1 MKNDI
6 NKIEDFGQKIGGA
19 RKDYYSEAREAAAQY
34 LAAANVEALKSCASL
49 GALVKLPHLA
59 TLTKNGAISAEAAR
73 AVLVLYRT
81 IERKPSRTWRA
92 ARWAEQTAPTL
103 AQIADL
109 LQGGEVSAEVAQC
122 AEFEVLTAAGW
133 PANDFNFA
141 SYSCDRVSAS
151 SFAACY
157 ERVGIIRIIRGARVV
172 ARVTTAAEA
181 VEKINEFCK
190 GDSARRADGP
200 KLEAHKNRAGV
211 WYIHPVGKKEI
222 AIKTLDG
229 VTDTAEVRRIMCE
242 ERAALI
248 ERYRIL
254 QSVPDLRRDWNRP
267 RVGEDWRKGEN
278 VTPESFAQALP
289 FRGVEFGNWV
299 TQAERAS
306 LLNAAFDG
314 FHDLAQLFGLSAEN
328 MTLSGSL
335 AFAFASRGKSGAMA
349 HYEPLRQVINLTKKN
364 GAGCMAHEWFHA
376 LDNWAQYS
384 EGRTGYAT
392 EAAATATTAA
402 ERAGFALLQA
412 IRKTEFFRRSCNLA
426 AFKGDYWIKAIELAA
441 RGFEGVC
448 AFLLRVSGVCS
459 DFLVNC
465 LDLDEFTAKD
475 VAHRSEF
482 YPYPTEAEA
491 ATLAPYYFAFLRA
504 IFGDGVQMSESVRR
518 EVERLS
524 VTAQNEQSEA
534 QAERDAQHAAEE
546 AKRAEMMAAAKDHA
560 AALTAASR
568 AKVEAKAEEV
578 KAETGADWSH
588 VFESGGKCYA
598 IGGGRGFVFLVYAS
612 GAVSYRLIQESNR
625 IKKDFRPSHRYFID
639 VRRGVDLRAVM
650 VADANGGFCPASL
663 CYELFKY
670 SYAMSWADFSA
681 KFADELAAAKGVKAE
696 RVEIT
701 EAAQPAQKT
710 ESAPVQAA
718 DTTDEAP
725 AEGLQLVETA
735 EGVAVVGD
743 SRTTYR
749 NRKQIKAHGARWNKT
764 AQQWQASEQEAVARL
779 REWFGANNTPTA
791 EEADTANESEQPGS
805 TAPTA
810 EQFESSRK
818 AAFSVIFAAR
828 EIGATEWNESG
839 YYTGGTA
846 EEWED
851 LEAVAP
857 EAVTAWKEADQ
868 PLNYNMCARL
878 YGADLTKEAQDAHTV
893 ASHRA
898 KYCEEWRDELR
909 EIWAIYKGLT
919 TTDSTTDNTTDN
931 TPAQIGADATL
942 CEGCEISETAP
953 TDTAED
959 FADVVAADRLELLRG
974 AAADFDRMT
983 QAGEHIAAVNA
994 RLSALFAC
1002 GVDVADLVQCADY
1015 KADQRARQRAAAV
1028 LTADEFRTLY
1038 GSGKEVQ
1045 GSTEKGE
1052 STPPVTPTEQQEC
1065 LPTASAAS
1073 VSLLCE
1079 AGEII
1084 APAPNAERL
1093 ALLRYVAADLRKSGR
1108 SKNPLDA
1115 LRARLYA
1122 LNALRVE
1129 VYDLMTLAASISPE
1143 SVGERSATSCALEVI
1158 QRLSTTADRRAA
1170 EALTPDEWR
1179 YLFGTPH
1186 PKQHAAA

>member
-19 RKDYYSEAREAAAQY
+19 RKDYYTEAREAAAQY

-141 SYSCDRVSAS
+141 SYSCDRVGAS

-222 AIKTLDG
+222 AIKTLNG

-267 RVGEDWRKGEN
+267 RVGEDWRQGEN
-278 VTPESFAQALP
+278 ITPEKFAQVLP

-314 FHDLAQLFGLSAEN
+314 FHDLAKLFGLSAEN

-475 VAHRSEF
+475 AAHRSDF

-504 IFGDGVQMSESVRR
+504 IFGDSVQMSEGVRR

-578 KAETGADWSH
+578 KAETGADWWH

-612 GAVSYRLIQESNR
+612 GAVSYRLVQENNR
-625 IKKDFRPSHRYFID
+625 IKKEFRPSHRYFID

-650 VADANGGFCPASL
+650 IADANRGFCPASL

-670 SYAMSWADFSA
+670 SYAMAWADFSA
-681 KFADELAAAKGVKAE
+681 KFADELAAAQGVKQERNEVKAE
-696 RVEIT
+696 EAAAPVPSKHTKEEHT
-701 EAAQPAQKT
+701 EA
-710 ESAPVQAA
+710 
-718 DTTDEAP
+718 AP
-725 AEGLQLVETA
+725 AEGLELVDTA

-743 SRTTYR
+743 CRTTYK
-749 NRKQIKAHGARWNKT
+749 NRKAIKAHGAKWNKK
-764 AQQWQASEQEAVARL
+764 AQQWQASAPEAVARL
-779 REWFGANNTPTA
+779 REWFGANSTPTT
-791 EEADTANESEQPGS
+791 EEGDTANESEQKDEHTHTTES
-805 TAPTA
+805 TPTEQQPATAADVQQEDTPTA
-810 EQFESSRK
+810 
-818 AAFSVIFAAR
+818 
-828 EIGATEWNESG
+828 
-839 YYTGGTA
+839 
-846 EEWED
+846 
-851 LEAVAP
+851 
-857 EAVTAWKEADQ
+857 
-868 PLNYNMCARL
+868 
-878 YGADLTKEAQDAHTV
+878 
-893 ASHRA
+893 
-898 KYCEEWRDELR
+898 
-909 EIWAIYKGLT
+909 
-919 TTDSTTDNTTDN
+919 STTSA
-931 TPAQIGADATL
+931 PLL
-942 CEGCEISETAP
+942 CEVGEITETAP

-959 FADVVAADRLELLRG
+959 FAAVVAADRLELLRG
-974 AAADFDRMT
+974 AAADFDRLT
-983 QAGEHIAAVNA
+983 QAGEHIAAVNV

-1015 KADQRARQRAAAV
+1015 KADQRARQRAAVV

-1038 GSGKEVQ
+1038 GSGKELQ
-1045 GSTEKGE
+1045 GSTKKGE
-1052 STPPVTPTEQQEC
+1052 STPPVTPTEQQEDT
-1065 LPTASAAS
+1065 PPASAAS
-1073 VSLLCE
+1073 ASLLRE
-1079 AGEII
+1079 VGEI
-1084 APAPNAERL
+1084 AVPAPTAERL
-1093 ALLRYVAADLRKSGR
+1093 ALLRYVSADLRKSGR

-1143 SVGERSATSCALEVI
+1143 SVGERSATSCALEAI

>member
-133 PANDFNFA
+133 PANDFKFA
-141 SYSCDRVSAS
+141 SYSCDSVSAS

-222 AIKTLDG
+222 SIKTLEG
-229 VTDTAEVRRIMCE
+229 VTDTNEVRRVMRE

-248 ERYRIL
+248 EHYRIL

-278 VTPESFAQALP
+278 ITPEKFAQVLP

-328 MTLSGSL
+328 ITLRGSL

-349 HYEPLRQVINLTKKN
+349 HYEPLRKVINLTKKN

-392 EAAATATTAA
+392 DAAATATTAA

-426 AFKGDYWIKAIELAA
+426 TFKGDYWIKAIELAA
-441 RGFEGVC
+441 RGFESVC

-518 EVERLS
+518 EVERLT
-524 VTAQNEQSEA
+524 VTAENEQSEA
-534 QAERDAQHAAEE
+534 QAERAAQHAAEE
-546 AKRAEMMAAAKDHA
+546 TKRAEMIAAAKDHA

-578 KAETGADWSH
+578 KAETGADWWH

-612 GAVSYRLIQESNR
+612 GAVSYRLIKENNR
-625 IKKDFRPSHRYFID
+625 IKKEFRPSHRYFID
-639 VRRGVDLRAVM
+639 VRRSVDLRAVM
-650 VADANGGFCPASL
+650 IADANRGFCPASL
-663 CYELFKY
+663 CYELFNY
-670 SYAMSWADFSA
+670 SYAMAWADFSA
-681 KFADELAAAKGVKAE
+681 KFADELAAAQGVKQERNEVKAE
-696 RVEIT
+696 EAAAPVPSKYTKEEHT
-701 EAAQPAQKT
+701 EA
-710 ESAPVQAA
+710 
-718 DTTDEAP
+718 AP
-725 AEGLQLVETA
+725 AEGLELVDTA

-743 SRTTYR
+743 SRTTYK
-749 NRKQIKAHGARWNKT
+749 NRKAIKAHGARWNKE
-764 AQQWQASEQEAVARL
+764 AQQWQASAPEAVARL
-779 REWFGANNTPTA
+779 RAWFGANNTP
-791 EEADTANESEQPGS
+791 
-805 TAPTA
+805 
-810 EQFESSRK
+810 
-818 AAFSVIFAAR
+818 
-828 EIGATEWNESG
+828 
-839 YYTGGTA
+839 
-846 EEWED
+846 
-851 LEAVAP
+851 
-857 EAVTAWKEADQ
+857 
-868 PLNYNMCARL
+868 
-878 YGADLTKEAQDAHTV
+878 
-893 ASHRA
+893 
-898 KYCEEWRDELR
+898 
-909 EIWAIYKGLT
+909 
-919 TTDSTTDNTTDN
+919 TTDSTTDNTTAK
-931 TPAQIGADATL
+931 TGADATL
-942 CEGCEISETAP
+942 CEAGEITDATT

-959 FADVVAADRLELLRG
+959 FAAVVAADRLELLRG
-974 AAADFDRMT
+974 AAADFGRLA

-1015 KADQRARQRAAAV
+1015 KADQRARQRAAVV

-1038 GSGKEVQ
+1038 GFGEDEQPEECGKVWQFSRRTRNGIGYELHEIRELGGVYSIVLNVCELYPD
-1045 GSTEKGE
+1045 GAAFPVSFNTYEK
-1052 STPPVTPTEQQEC
+1052 
-1065 LPTASAAS
+1065 AA
-1073 VSLLCE
+1073 
-1079 AGEII
+1079 A
-1084 APAPNAERL
+1084 
-1093 ALLRYVAADLRKSGR
+1093 
-1108 SKNPLDA
+1108 
-1115 LRARLYA
+1115 
-1122 LNALRVE
+1122 
-1129 VYDLMTLAASISPE
+1129 TLARFRPG
-1143 SVGERSATSCALEVI
+1143 VRMSAEP
-1158 QRLSTTADRRAA
+1158 AA
-1170 EALTPDEWR
+1170 
-1179 YLFGTPH
+1179 
-1186 PKQHAAA
+1186 